1 MNSNFKQDVKVLSS
15 MTDANAE
22 VGLSFALSYLQDNM
36 CEYFFSMGCDGI
48 SMIPRANCFWVMT
61 KTKIKFNNKIK
72 WLDRVTLETDLIK
85 KSPARLVLANNI
97 IGADGCPAIEGIQEI
112 CAMDSE
118 SRKIR
123 LIKTTLLPEDI
134 EVNEGLN
141 SDMEFGKMEEELGE
155 DYLQKNITIDS
166 RNIDYFGHTN
176 NVEYV
181 KIMLS
186 TFDAEI
192 LKKLSP
198 KTFEIHYIHESRYGE
213 NLSVYRKEFG
223 KEYLFEI
230 KCGERVVCK
239 SRLTF

>member
-1 MNSNFKQDVKVLSS
+1 MNSNFKQNVKVLSS

-36 CEYFFSMGCDGI
+36 CEYFYNMGCDGI

-85 KSPARLVLANNI
+85 KSPARLVLANNVL
-97 IGADGCPAIEGIQEI
+97 GADGSTLIEGIQEI

-123 LIKTTLLPEDI
+123 LIKTTLLPEDV
-134 EVNEGLN
+134 EVNNGLN
-141 SDMEFGKMEEELGE
+141 EGMEFGKMEEELSE
-155 DYLQKNITIDS
+155 ENLVKVITVDS

-186 TFDAEI
+186 TFDAEA
-192 LKKLSP
+192 LKNLSP
-198 KTFEIHYIHESRYGE
+198 KAFEIHYIHESKYGE
-213 NLSVYRKEFG
+213 KLNVYREKMDN
-223 KEYLFEI
+223 EYLFEV